1 MDLYTLVKGKA
12 DASAPTVPIGSP
24 QWPSDTVAREG
35 SGGVSDYLA
44 ANPYSIA
51 YVDSGHGHKLGLSEI
66 ELKNAAGKYLS
77 SKEADIG
84 SVTSQITLPAAD
96 ASWGA
101 VSLMNKAGDSTWPI
115 TTFSYLYIRKDL
127 TSLGRSG
134 AAVKAFAEFVL
145 SPEGQ
150 SMVSEFG
157 FTGVPDN
164 ILAIA
169 NAGLKQ
175 LKLSADATEYKFE
188 DAGTTQ
194 KGAGMMPFVIS
205 GKRQS
210 YADYERGTHAA
221 DISTI
226 KTQIADLRHNE
237 VVQLHGSGTTNPQK
251 FFWKAMDILEER
263 AMVPMSMTYRA
274 VGSGT
279 GQYEFIGASNTPA
292 YTPWNHFGSG
302 DIPVSNADFNT
313 LTGAGKDFIHVPF
326 QLGAISFFHSVP
338 TSVGKINL
346 DAARRP
352 ETRACLLARKRRIRL
367 VSTMFKT
374 LLVIS
379 RNPATTA
386 STNAT
391 VTGSA

>member
-134 AAVKAFAEFVL
+134 AAVKAFAEFVV
-145 SPEGQ
+145 SKEGQ
-150 SMVSEFG
+150 SMVPEFG
-157 FTGVPDN
+157 FSKVPDN
-164 ILAIA
+164 VLAIA
-169 NAGLKQ
+169 AAGLKQ
-175 LKLSADATEYKFE
+175 LRLSADATPFTFE
-188 DAGTTQ
+188 LSDATR
-194 KGAGMMPFVIS
+194 KGAGMTPFTIS
-205 GKRQS
+205 GKRKS
-210 YADYERGTHAA
+210 YADYER
-221 DISTI
+221 DLLV
-226 KTQIADLRHNE
+226 KEVADL
-237 VVQLHGSGTTNPQK
+237 
-251 FFWKAMDILEER
+251 KAKIL
-263 AMVPMSMTYRA
+263 
-274 VGSGT
+274 
-279 GQYEFIGASNTPA
+279 
-292 YTPWNHFGSG
+292 
-302 DIPVSNADFNT
+302 T
-313 LTGAGKDFIHVPF
+313 LEAELFTRSP
-326 QLGAISFFHSVP
+326 IS
-338 TSVGKINL
+338 L
-346 DAARRP
+346 
-352 ETRACLLARKRRIRL
+352 IR
-367 VSTMFKT
+367 S
-374 LLVIS
+374 
-379 RNPATTA
+379 
-386 STNAT
+386 
-391 VTGSA
+391 